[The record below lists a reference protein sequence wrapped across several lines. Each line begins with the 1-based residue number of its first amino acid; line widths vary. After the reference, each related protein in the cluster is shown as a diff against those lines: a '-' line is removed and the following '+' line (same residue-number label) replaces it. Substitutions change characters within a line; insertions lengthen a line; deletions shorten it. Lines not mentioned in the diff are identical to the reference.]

1 MRVLFT
7 CGGTGGHINPAV
19 AVANTIKEKHPD
31 AAILFAGATGGM
43 ETQLVPREGYELRC
57 VDISRFE
64 RSLSPKSIVHNIKT
78 ALTLGRAKKQATR
91 IIKDFKPDVVVGTG
105 GYASY
110 PIIDRASKLGIP
122 TAIHES
128 NFAPGLTTRILAPKA
143 DRIMVNY
150 PECAKGYPEPEKV
163 TVTGTP
169 VREGFLYEK
178 KSDAKKALG
187 YGEEP
192 IILSYWGSLGA
203 REMNKKI
210 AGFMALEAKDGS
222 FRHIHATGSFGWR
235 WMPEFVKERG
245 VELENCPFIEM
256 KEYIYNMPALM
267 AAADI
272 IICRAGASTLS
283 EVCAAAVPAIIVPSP
298 NVAENHQ
305 EKNARALEAQG
316 AALVLL
322 EKDAEPEKIYSLVK
336 ELLKDDAKRKSM
348 SLALASMS
356 VLDSAER
363 IYNIILSLIKH

>member
-19 AVANTIKEKHPD
+19 AVANTIKEKHPQ

-43 ETQLVPREGYELRC
+43 ECELVPREGYELKC

-78 ALTLGRAKKQATR
+78 ALTLGRAKKQAAR
-91 IIKDFKPDVVVGTG
+91 IIKEFKPDVVVGTG

-110 PIIDRASKLGIP
+110 PIIDMASKLGIP

-128 NFAPGLTTRILAPKA
+128 NFAPGLTTRMLAPKA
-143 DRIMVNY
+143 NCIMVNY
-150 PECAKGYPEPEKV
+150 PECAKGYSEPEKV
-163 TVTGTP
+163 VVTGTP
-169 VREGFLYEK
+169 VREGFLFEK
-178 KSDAKKALG
+178 KSEAKKALG

-192 IILSYWGSLGA
+192 LVLSYWGSLGA

-245 VELENCPFIEM
+245 VELENTPFIEM

-272 IICRAGASTLS
+272 IICRAGASTIS

-305 EKNARALEAQG
+305 EKNARALEEQG
-316 AALVLL
+316 AAVVLL
-322 EKDAEPEKIYSLVK
+322 EKDAEPEKMYSLVK
-336 ELLKDDAKRKSM
+336 DLLADSERRQSM
-348 SLALASMS
+348 SRALASMS

-363 IYNIILSLIKH
+363 IYNIICSLIKR

>member
-31 AAILFAGATGGM
+31 SAILFAGATGGM
-43 ETQLVPREGYELRC
+43 ENELVPREGYELRC

-64 RSLSPKSIVHNIKT
+64 RSLTPKSIVHNIKT
-78 ALTLGRAKKQATR
+78 ALTLGRAKKQAAR
-91 IIKDFKPDVVVGTG
+91 IIKEFKPDVVVGTG

-110 PIIDRASKLGIP
+110 PIINMASKLGIP

-128 NFAPGLTTRILAPKA
+128 NFAPGLTTRMLAPKA

-150 PECAKGYPEPEKV
+150 PECAAGYPEPEKV
-163 TVTGTP
+163 VVTGTP
-169 VREGFLYEK
+169 VREGFLYSK
-178 KSDAKKALG
+178 KSEAKKALG
-187 YGEEP
+187 YGDEP
-192 IILSYWGSLGA
+192 IVLSYWGSLGA

-210 AGFMALEAKDGS
+210 ADFMAIEKDDGS

-235 WMPEFVKERG
+235 WMPDFVKEHG
-245 VELENCPFIEM
+245 VELENCPGIEM
-256 KEYIYNMPALM
+256 VEYIYNMPALM

-272 IICRAGASTLS
+272 IICRAGASTIS
-283 EVCAAAVPAIIVPSP
+283 EVCAASVPAVIVPSP

-305 EKNARALEAQG
+305 EKNARALEQKG
-316 AALVLL
+316 AAIVLL
-322 EKDAEPEKIYSLVK
+322 EKDANGQNMYRIVK
-336 ELLKDDAKRKSM
+336 ELLADSEKMQAMSRNLA
-348 SLALASMS
+348 SLA
-356 VLDSAER
+356 VLDSAEQ